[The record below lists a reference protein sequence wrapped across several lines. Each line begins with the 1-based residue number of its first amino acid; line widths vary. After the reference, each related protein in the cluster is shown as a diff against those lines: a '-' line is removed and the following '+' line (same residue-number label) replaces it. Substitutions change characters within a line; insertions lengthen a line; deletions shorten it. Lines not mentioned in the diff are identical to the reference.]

1 MHAPLPPPL
10 IPSHPCSSPWI
21 RAGRGSHPNHPSLNP
36 GPFSPSRMK
45 GPVLPQWMGRGK
57 DELTIPWRQQ
67 TTISE
72 PEWRRHLQ
80 VGSVG
85 GDRGEAKRGHH
96 LPQNH
101 SCGCV
106 KRAQGLRPQSRG
118 TRPGSSQ
125 YAQVCCSLR
134 QVTSWGLQRGL
145 SQKSACLGS
154 VRTPVC
160 SLEPV

>member
-1 MHAPLPPPL
+1 M
-10 IPSHPCSSPWI
+10 I
-21 RAGRGSHPNHPSLNP
+21 
-36 GPFSPSRMK
+36 K
-45 GPVLPQWMGRGK
+45 GPVLPQLMGTGK

-72 PEWRRHLQ
+72 PERRRLLQ

-85 GDRGEAKRGHH
+85 GDKGEAKRGHH
-96 LPQNH
+96 LPQNR

-118 TRPGSSQ
+118 MRPGSSQ
-125 YAQVCCSLR
+125 YDQVFCSLH

-145 SQKSACLGS
+145 SQKGACLGS

-160 SLEPV
+160 SLEPR